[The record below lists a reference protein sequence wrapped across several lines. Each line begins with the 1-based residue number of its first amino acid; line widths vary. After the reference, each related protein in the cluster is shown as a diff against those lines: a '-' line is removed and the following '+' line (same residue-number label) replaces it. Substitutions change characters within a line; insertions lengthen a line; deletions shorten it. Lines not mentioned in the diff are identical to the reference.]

1 MPLSSNST
9 QTHGTFQRW
18 DPSGKLISDTL
29 RTKYK
34 STFNVS
40 PNPCRN
46 VGNHKDPVPYSFS
59 KTNEWLPSGVKTE
72 WYVDNNFWNGSAWVA
87 GVVRRYSSVGA
98 VPLGPWYNYA
108 LAVPANDVYNRALAK
123 LYDQMKDSEIGI
135 NTTVGEGRETLA
147 MINSIA
153 KHAAVVLKDL
163 RGSKKRIGKILRDL
177 GTNPLN
183 VTGGVW
189 LSWSVGLA
197 PLLSDIENLR
207 NHVLSEKAESVA
219 FAVKSRSSW
228 KHTAHIMNGVS
239 DYYWPGD
246 LGRYETLKFSEWHQL
261 GVTFEIKD
269 LHSYENW
276 RAGLVVRPTL
286 AWELLTLSFVVDYFF
301 NIGQLLELL
310 EASLY
315 NNGLTFRSGYHTIS
329 TRESRTWA
337 LEYKTTKPITTD
349 LSAETASLR
358 ASKEATVKGRYLLT
372 QFPTPQMPILK
383 LPKAAGALANCAAL
397 LANFIQR
404 K

>member
-9 QTHGTFQRW
+9 STYGTYQRRSP
-18 DPSGKLISDTL
+18 DGTLISDTL
-29 RTKYK
+29 QVKYVN
-34 STFNVS
+34 TFNVS
-40 PNPCRN
+40 PSPCRN
-46 VGNHKDPVPYSFS
+46 VGNHKDPTPYSFS
-59 KTNEWLPSGVKTE
+59 KVTEWLPSGVKTE
-72 WYVDNNFWNGSAWVA
+72 WYVDNNFWNGTAWVA
-87 GVVRRYSSVGA
+87 GVVRRYSAVGTI
-98 VPLGPWYNYA
+98 PPGPWYNYS

-135 NTTVGEGRETLA
+135 NTSVGEGRETLQ
-147 MINSIA
+147 MISSIA

-189 LSWSVGLA
+189 LSWSVGLK

-207 NHVLSEKAESVA
+207 NHVMSEKAESVA
-219 FAVKSRSSW
+219 FSVKSRSSW
-228 KHTAHIMNGVS
+228 KHTAEIQNGVS

-246 LGRYETLKFSEWHQL
+246 RGRYETLEYSAWHQL
-261 GVTFEIKD
+261 GVTYEIRD

-286 AWELLTLSFVVDYFF
+286 AWELLTLSFVVDYFY

-315 NNGLTFRSGYHTIS
+315 NNGLQFRGGYHTIS

-337 LEYKTTKPITTD
+337 LEYKTTKPITTGIA
-349 LSAETASLR
+349 AETASMR
-358 ASKEATVKGRYLLT
+358 AQKQATTKGRYLLT
-372 QFPTPQMPILK
+372 RFPTPEMPILK
-383 LPKAAGALANCAAL
+383 LPKASGALANCAAL
-397 LANFIQR
+397 LTNFIQR